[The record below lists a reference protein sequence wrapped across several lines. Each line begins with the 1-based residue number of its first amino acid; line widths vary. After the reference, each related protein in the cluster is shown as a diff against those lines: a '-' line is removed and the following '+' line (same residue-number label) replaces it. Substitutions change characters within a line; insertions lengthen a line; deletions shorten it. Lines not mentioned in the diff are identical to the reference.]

1 MSSDSKDFSTSC
13 NHGHYSSSTFTVIFL
28 LLKGAFDSPHILH
41 PGRIVSHYIFPLS
54 LLPPLPSPPPILNF
68 FLALLFLLFLLL
80 LPFLL
85 PQLINTCPLLIVLGW
100 RRADL
105 APFSSGP
112 APSQDPPP
120 LLPLHALLSPPPIH
134 SLP

>member
-54 LLPPLPSPPPILNF
+54 LLPPPPYPPLLNF

-80 LPFLL
+80 LLLL
-85 PQLINTCPLLIVLGW
+85 PQLISTCPRLIVLGW
-100 RRADL
+100 WGADL
-105 APFSSGP
+105 ALFSSGP
-112 APSQDPPP
+112 APFQDS
-120 LLPLHALLSPPPIH
+120 SPPNPPTLPTH